1 MKDIIRVIASLP
13 RRQKQAVLVVMDI
26 CVLPLMMWLVYA
38 IRLAKPNVP
47 VMEGLDF
54 WYLYVGVFGVAIFA
68 YSAFI
73 ARLYA
78 PSMKTIC
85 YGSRLRHLFK
95 LLGYM
100 RLRNLV

>member
-68 YSAFI
+68 LLGIYSAIVRSFNEDYLLRISIATFI
-73 ARLYA
+73 QKIGRA
-78 PSMKTIC
+78 
-85 YGSRLRHLFK
+85 H
-95 LLGYM
+95 
-100 RLRNLV
+100 V

>member
-13 RRQKQAVLVVMDI
+13 RRQKQIVLVVMDI

-54 WYLYVGVFGVAIFA
+54 WYL
-68 YSAFI
+68 
-73 ARLYA
+73 
-78 PSMKTIC
+78 
-85 YGSRLRHLFK
+85 
-95 LLGYM
+95 
-100 RLRNLV
+100 